1 MHQWVTRSHQGQA
14 NKENKKKKKTN
25 KGTNNDL
32 HNATQ
37 KQDD

>member
-1 MHQWVTRSHQGQA
+1 MYQWITRSHQGQA
-14 NKENKKKKKTN
+14 NKEKKKKKTN